1 MCQRGVTS
9 LWNMQMQ
16 GTLVV
21 TFWLSLILLFPSP
34 DGRGADSIFFKDG
47 MRTLCHGRAWEEN
60 GMVHCEYDG
69 GVLSYP
75 ATDVDRIEKGPT
87 AHLQP
92 SEASSAP
99 QPAAP
104 VPASAVVDHAPPAAQ
119 VQATPSGVPF
129 YDPRRPQKYWSRP
142 DRKHTTYP
150 EAIAALSEEFERSPQ
165 WVEENMGDSNDL
177 GIIRETL
184 AGRRQAVQV
193 RTAGTSADLPAG
205 IEFYNPRRPEQYW
218 TGPEARHTSYAEA
231 IQALAREFG
240 KPADWVERFM
250 EDSNDV
256 EQIRASLR
264 RASASK
270 AD

>member
-1 MCQRGVTS
+1 
-9 LWNMQMQ
+9 MQMQ

-34 DGRGADSIFFKDG
+34 DGRGADSIIFKDG

-60 GMVHCEYDG
+60 GQVHCEYDG

-75 ATDVDRIEKGPT
+75 ATDVDRIVKGPS
-87 AHLQP
+87 AQP
-92 SEASSAP
+92 QPPETSSEP
-99 QPAAP
+99 QPAAA
-104 VPASAVVDHAPPAAQ
+104 VPPPAVAASPPPSPAAE
-119 VQATPSGVPF
+119 VQATPSGVLF

-142 DRKHTTYP
+142 DRKHAAYP

-250 EDSNDV
+250 GDSNDV
-256 EQIRASLR
+256 EQIRAALR